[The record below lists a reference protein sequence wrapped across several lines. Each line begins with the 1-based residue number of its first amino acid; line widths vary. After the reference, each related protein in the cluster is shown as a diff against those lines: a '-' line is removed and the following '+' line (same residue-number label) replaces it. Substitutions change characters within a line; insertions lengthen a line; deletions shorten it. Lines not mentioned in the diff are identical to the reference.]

1 MNLSYTITE
10 GVSGFAR
17 AKLAAFAS
25 ITTITISLI
34 LLGLYF
40 IVSIN
45 SARVINLIRER
56 VEMEAFLQEPLS
68 RQQLNDIKQNILTV
82 NGVDS
87 VLFVSKEQAAK
98 IFREEFGEDITRI
111 LDFNPLPQSY
121 KIFLKDEFK
130 TTDAGNQIY
139 TSLKSIRGI
148 DDIVY
153 RKDLI
158 EFLEKRSQVL
168 NLIGL
173 IVGIIIGISAIFLVS
188 NTIRLAI
195 YSKRKI
201 IRTMKLV
208 GATRWFI
215 RLPFILEGILQG
227 FAGGITSSLI
237 LYALIALAS
246 RWMSA
251 ELAEFLKINLSVYGL
266 IILLGMMLGF
276 FGSIISIRK
285 FISESI
291 VK

>member
-1 MNLSYTITE
+1 MNLRYSIKE
-10 GVSGFAR
+10 GVSGFSR
-17 AKLAAFAS
+17 AKLAAFTS

-34 LLGLYF
+34 LLGIYF

-45 SARVINLIRER
+45 SARVLNMIRDK
-56 VEMEAFLQEPLS
+56 VEIEAFLQEPFS
-68 RQQLNDIKQNILTV
+68 RQQLNDIRQKILSVDGV
-82 NGVDS
+82 NG

-98 IFREEFGEDITRI
+98 IFRDEFGEDITNI
-111 LDFNPLPQSY
+111 LDFNPLPPSF

-130 TTDAGNQIY
+130 TSDAGSQVFNAIR
-139 TSLKSIRGI
+139 SIKGI

-153 RKDLI
+153 KKDLI
-158 EFLEKRSQVL
+158 EFLEKRSRTF

-201 IRTMKLV
+201 IRTMRLV

-215 RLPFILEGILQG
+215 QLPFLLEGILQG
-227 FAGGITSSLI
+227 VAGGICASLI
-237 LYALIALAS
+237 MYLIITIAS
-246 RWMSA
+246 RWLSL
-251 ELAEFLKINLSVYGL
+251 ELAEFLQINLSVYG
-266 IILLGMMLGF
+266 IIVSLGIMLGF

-285 FISESI
+285 FLKES
-291 VK
+291 VVN

>member
-285 FISESI
+285 FISES
-291 VK
+291 VVN

>member
-1 MNLSYTITE
+1 MNLRYTIKE
-10 GVSGFAR
+10 GVSGFSR
-17 AKLAAFAS
+17 AKLAAFTS

-45 SARVINLIRER
+45 SARVLNMIRDKL
-56 VEMEAFLQEPLS
+56 EMEAFLQEPFS
-68 RQQLNDIKQNILTV
+68 RQQLNDIRQKILSV
-82 NGVDS
+82 DGVDS
-87 VLFVSKEQAAK
+87 VSFVSKEQAAK
-98 IFREEFGEDITRI
+98 IFREEFGEDITNI
-111 LDFNPLPQSY
+111 LDFNPLPPSF

-130 TTDAGNQIY
+130 TSDSGNQIFNAI
-139 TSLKSIRGI
+139 KSIKGL

-158 EFLEKRSQVL
+158 EFLEKRSRTF
-168 NLIGL
+168 NLVGL

-201 IRTMKLV
+201 IRTMRLV

-215 RLPFILEGILQG
+215 RLPFLLEGILQG
-227 FAGGITSSLI
+227 VAGGIVSSLI
-237 LYALIALAS
+237 MYLIITIAS
-246 RWMSA
+246 SWLSL
-251 ELAEFLKINLSVYGL
+251 ELAEFLQINLYVYGFIVL
-266 IILLGMMLGF
+266 FGIMLGF

-285 FISESI
+285 FLRES
-291 VK
+291 VVN

>member
-188 NTIRLAI
+188 NTIRLTI

-215 RLPFILEGILQG
+215 RLPFILEGMMQG

-237 LYALIALAS
+237 LYALIAVAS

-285 FISESI
+285 FISES
-291 VK
+291 VVN

>member
-1 MNLSYTITE
+1 MNLRYSIKE
-10 GVSGFAR
+10 GVSGFSR
-17 AKLAAFAS
+17 AKLAAFTS

-45 SARVINLIRER
+45 SARVLNMIRDK
-56 VEMEAFLQEPLS
+56 VEIEAFLQEPFS
-68 RQQLNDIKQNILTV
+68 RQQLNDIRQKILSVDGV
-82 NGVDS
+82 NG

-98 IFREEFGEDITRI
+98 IFRDEFGEDITNI
-111 LDFNPLPQSY
+111 LDFNPLPPSF

-130 TTDAGNQIY
+130 TSDAGSQVFNAIR
-139 TSLKSIRGI
+139 SIKGI

-153 RKDLI
+153 KKDLI
-158 EFLEKRSQVL
+158 EFLEKRSRTF

-201 IRTMKLV
+201 IRTMRLV

-215 RLPFILEGILQG
+215 QLPFLLEGILQG
-227 FAGGITSSLI
+227 VAGGICASLI
-237 LYALIALAS
+237 MYLIITIAS
-246 RWMSA
+246 RWLSL
-251 ELAEFLKINLSVYGL
+251 ELAEFLQINLSVYG
-266 IILLGMMLGF
+266 IIVSLGIMLGF

-285 FISESI
+285 FLKES
-291 VK
+291 VVN

>member
-188 NTIRLAI
+188 NTIR
-195 YSKRKI
+195 
-201 IRTMKLV
+201 
-208 GATRWFI
+208 FI
-215 RLPFILEGILQG
+215 PNEK
-227 FAGGITSSLI
+227 S
-237 LYALIALAS
+237 
-246 RWMSA
+246 
-251 ELAEFLKINLSVYGL
+251 
-266 IILLGMMLGF
+266 
-276 FGSIISIRK
+276 FGR
-285 FISESI
+285 
-291 VK
+291 

>member
-1 MNLSYTITE
+1 MNLSYTIKE

-45 SARVINLIRER
+45 SARVINLIREK

-98 IFREEFGEDITRI
+98 IFREEFGEDITKI
-111 LDFNPLPQSY
+111 LDFNPLPPSY

-139 TSLKSIRGI
+139 TRLKTIRGI

-153 RKDLI
+153 RKDLV
-158 EFLEKRSQVL
+158 EFLEKRSQAL

-215 RLPFILEGILQG
+215 RLPFILEGMLQG

-251 ELAEFLKINLSVYGL
+251 ELVEFLKINLSVYGL

-285 FISESI
+285 FISES
-291 VK
+291 VVN

>member
-188 NTIRLAI
+188 NTIRLTI